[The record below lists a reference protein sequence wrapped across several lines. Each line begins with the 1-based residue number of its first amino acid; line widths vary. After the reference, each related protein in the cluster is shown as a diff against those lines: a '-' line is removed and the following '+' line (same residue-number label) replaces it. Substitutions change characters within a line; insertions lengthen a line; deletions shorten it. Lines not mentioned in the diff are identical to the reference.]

1 MEVAV
6 EGPGGLAA
14 VIAANGA
21 ALDPGDQATL
31 GMSPLAGAGARCGT
45 LIGNRFA
52 LGSNCYFR

>member
-21 ALDPGDQATL
+21 ALEPGDQATL
-31 GMSPLAGAGARCGT
+31 GMRPLAGARYGT
-45 LIGNRFA
+45 MIGNRFA